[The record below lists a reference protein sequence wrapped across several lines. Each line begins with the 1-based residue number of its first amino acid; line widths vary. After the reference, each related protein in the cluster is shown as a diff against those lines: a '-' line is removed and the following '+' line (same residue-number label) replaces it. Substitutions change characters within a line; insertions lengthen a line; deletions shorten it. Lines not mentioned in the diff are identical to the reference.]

1 MRKTII
7 LIMMLIAGF
16 TARSQQFVFFC
27 VNLGDHTNGSYV
39 AGVIDG
45 VLKQLDRKDQF
56 VIYIRGGVNQEGKV
70 FDAVQITDRTE
81 WEEAK
86 GLLDY
91 IDRCSVLAA
100 SEVDMLKRI
109 FQSRYNSNSQRL
121 SPKSSITIY
130 WFGDE
135 QYYLDYGRTLF
146 LPFYFATDG
155 ATAWRNC
162 YLYGDTQQMKK
173 AASVQERLGV
183 SEYSINNVTIK

>member
-16 TARSQQFVFFC
+16 TARSQQFLFFC
-27 VNLGDHTNGSYV
+27 VNLGDHTDGDYV

-45 VLKQLDRKDQF
+45 ALKQLGRQDEF
-56 VIYIRGGVNQEGKV
+56 MIYIRGGVNQDGKV
-70 FDAVQITDRTE
+70 FDAVQITNRSE

-109 FQSRYNSNSQRL
+109 FQNYYSSGSQLLR
-121 SPKSSITIY
+121 PQKTISVY

-135 QYYLDYGRTLF
+135 QYYRNYGRTLF
-146 LPFYFATDG
+146 LPFYFAADG
-155 ATAWRNC
+155 ATTWDKC
-162 YLYGDTQQMKK
+162 YLYGDTRQMK
-173 AASVQERLGV
+173 AASVQERLGA
-183 SEYSINNVTIK
+183 SEYVINNVTIK